1 MNICGLLH
9 WPRFMAPPPTNSSS
23 PVCSRSPG
31 CICVLL
37 LSVPHTCHVH
47 MPAHTQTHVHSSR
60 PCTSLLSDSPVQRCC
75 PLEHQAPYTHTGT
88 HTGTH
93 TRKGTGLCECT
104 LCWTELSPPREAYL
118 PVRTFPCSLSP
129 AGRTQANQ
137 SCMPSR
143 RLPPATC
150 QLGKPNVPPSQ
161 RSIPEH
167 KQTKGPTQGNGT
179 PKAGTG

>member
-47 MPAHTQTHVHSSR
+47 MRAHTQTHVHSSR

-88 HTGTH
+88 HTGTQTHRH
-93 TRKGTGLCECT
+93 THTNLNISSMAGSSYL
-104 LCWTELSPPREAYL
+104 ELSFPVQPGLQGSIDMATTGRGSRSQPRHL
-118 PVRTFPCSLSP
+118 PSP
-129 AGRTQANQ
+129 HFSPQNFIAGLTQ
-137 SCMPSR
+137 
-143 RLPPATC
+143 
-150 QLGKPNVPPSQ
+150 
-161 RSIPEH
+161 
-167 KQTKGPTQGNGT
+167 
-179 PKAGTG
+179 